1 MKHISE
7 RMQWSLVA
15 GAAGV
20 LAVLV
25 ARRGIADGWRWWW
38 GDDPPEN
45 PAAPDVTWPQAL
57 ALTGAT
63 GACHGARA
71 AARPPGKRG
80 QTALCE
86 GDAAAALRR
95 PRPGPP

>member
-25 ARRGIADGWRWWW
+25 ARRGLADGWR
-38 GDDPPEN
+38 
-45 PAAPDVTWPQAL
+45 
-57 ALTGAT
+57 
-63 GACHGARA
+63 
-71 AARPPGKRG
+71 
-80 QTALCE
+80 
-86 GDAAAALRR
+86 
-95 PRPGPP
+95 

>member
-25 ARRGIADGWRWWW
+25 ARRGLADGWRWWW

-45 PAAPDVTWPQAL
+45 PATPDVTWPQAL
-57 ALTGAT
+57 AWAGAT
-63 GACHGARA
+63 GAAMALAR
-71 AARPPGKRG
+71 
-80 QTALCE
+80 LL
-86 GDAAAALRR
+86 ALRGSAAGWR
-95 PRPGPP
+95 LLKGTLPPL